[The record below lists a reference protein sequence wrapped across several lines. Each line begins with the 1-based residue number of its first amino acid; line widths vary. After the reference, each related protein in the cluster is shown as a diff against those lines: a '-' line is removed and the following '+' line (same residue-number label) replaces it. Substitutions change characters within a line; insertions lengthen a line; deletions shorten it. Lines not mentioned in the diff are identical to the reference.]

1 MLLNL
6 NIKNIALIEQLQ
18 VEFSDGFHVLT
29 GETGAGKSIIID
41 AVNFVLGERANKD
54 LIKSGSE
61 KASVEA
67 AFNIEANA
75 EVLQMIEELGIEN
88 DEENVLIL
96 TRELSSTGKSICR
109 VNNTLVNLS
118 ALKSISNFL
127 VDVHGQHEHQ
137 SLLKEETHIE
147 FLDSFNHDLC
157 PLKDSVLNLHKEI
170 ASIHKQLNSGFLSEQ
185 ERLRRL
191 DLLNYQIKEIASA
204 ELEPEEEVELDEQLR
219 VLSNAQTIISA
230 LESSFSLLSDD
241 ENSSLTNINRALQQI
256 QSIENLHR
264 EYAQISNRLQDVYY
278 SLEDIASTIS
288 DLKNSFE
295 YNPDLLANVE
305 ARLARIHLLK
315 RKYGGSIFDILE
327 FYKRIVKEYD
337 ELIQSDEKREQ
348 LQNELNQCE
357 FEYKLQAELLMEARI
372 STSELLKHALIEQ
385 LKDLGMDKS
394 SFEVLIKPL
403 SENQFTPDGVDKIE
417 FLLSTN
423 AGEPVK
429 PLKRVVS
436 GGELSRIMLAFKN
449 LQMQG
454 IPTVIFDEIDSGI
467 SGHIAT
473 VVGHKLLEISKRRQV
488 LCVTHLPQIAS
499 MADVHYLVEKNETD
513 GHTTSTLRLLNCEE
527 RVHEIARIMG
537 ATESDTLAI
546 EHARE
551 LLQRTHILSN
561 KTI

>member
-6 NIKNIALIEQLQ
+6 NIKNIALIEQLEI
-18 VEFSDGFHVLT
+18 EFFNGFHVLT

-54 LIKSGSE
+54 LIKSGSN

-67 AFNIEANA
+67 AFSIEANSDILL
-75 EVLQMIEELGIEN
+75 VLDELGIDN

-96 TRELSSTGKSICR
+96 TRELSSLGKSVCR
-109 VNNTLVNLS
+109 INNTLVNLS
-118 ALKSISNFL
+118 TLKSVSNFL

-137 SLLKEETHIE
+137 SLLKEETHII
-147 FLDSFNHDLC
+147 FLDNFNQEALS
-157 PLKDSVLNLHKEI
+157 PLKESVSSLYNRLQ
-170 ASIHKQLNSGFLSEQ
+170 SIHKQLNSGFISEQ

-191 DLLNYQIKEIASA
+191 DVLDYQIKEIASA
-204 ELEPEEEVELDEQLR
+204 ELQPEEEVELDEQLR
-219 VLSNAQTIISA
+219 MLSNAQAIIGA
-230 LESSFSLLSDD
+230 LETSFNLLSDD
-241 ENSSLTNINRALQQI
+241 ESGSLTNINTALLQI

-264 EYAQISNRLQDVYY
+264 DYAEIFARLQDAYY
-278 SLEDIASTIS
+278 SLEDIAFTVR
-288 DLKNSFE
+288 DFKNSFE

-305 ARLARIHLLK
+305 ARLARIHMLK

-327 FYKRIVKEYD
+327 YHKRIVQEYD
-337 ELIQSDEKREQ
+337 ELIQSDANREQ
-348 LQNELNQCE
+348 LLKELNNTKL
-357 FEYKLQAELLMEARI
+357 EYNVKAGLLMQARKV
-372 STSELLKHALIEQ
+372 TAERLNYALIEQ
-385 LKDLGMDKS
+385 LKALGMEKS

-403 SENQFTPDGVDKIE
+403 SEDQFTKDGVDKIE

-449 LQMQG
+449 LQMEG

-473 VVGHKLLEISKRRQV
+473 VVGQKLLEISKCRQV

-499 MADVHYLVEKNETD
+499 MADVHYLVEKNEVD
-513 GHTTSTLRLLNCEE
+513 GHTASTLHLLNSEQ

-537 ATESDTLAI
+537 ATESDTRAI

-551 LLQRTHILSN
+551 LLQRTIILAN
-561 KTI
+561 